1 MLSCEICEIFKN
13 TCKRLLQKIFTE
25 TLSMLKSHNIAILQR
40 MNGLILLRSETVDQR
55 SVLSK
60 SFLRNFV
67 KFTGKHLCQCLLFN
81 TCNFVKKE
89 TLAQVF
95 SCKFY
100 KNSKTPFFTK
110 ILQTLLLWVFLYF
123 VFRFIF
129 NLLLENALAG
139 LSKHLKQ
146 NPLKKLSYPL
156 LRLCL

>member
-1 MLSCEICEIFKN
+1 MFSCEICEIFKN

-40 MNGLILLRSETVDQR
+40 MNGLILLRSGTVDQR

-60 SFLRNFV
+60 RFLRNFV

-110 ILQTLLLWVFLYF
+110 ILQMLLL
-123 VFRFIF
+123 
-129 NLLLENALAG
+129 
-139 LSKHLKQ
+139 
-146 NPLKKLSYPL
+146 
-156 LRLCL
+156 

>member
-110 ILQTLLLWVFLYF
+110 LLQMLLL
-123 VFRFIF
+123 
-129 NLLLENALAG
+129 
-139 LSKHLKQ
+139 
-146 NPLKKLSYPL
+146 
-156 LRLCL
+156 